1 MTTARSEFGGL
12 TALVTGAA
20 GGIGLAIAER
30 LNQGGAR
37 IVACDRDQTRLEAA
51 ARGLA
56 PDAIAVAGDIGTED
70 GVETLVADAIA
81 QAGSIDILV
90 NGAGI
95 AEPIVRTVDQKL
107 PDWQRV
113 MDVNLRGTFL
123 VSRAV
128 GRHLLARKAGGA
140 IVNIASVAG
149 IVGIPGSNG
158 YGVSKA
164 AIVHLTRTMATE
176 WARKGIRVNCI
187 APGYIDAPMA
197 MEMFADGRVD
207 RKLIEKRTPVGR
219 LGRPDEIADAVA
231 FLASRASSF
240 ITGVTLPVDGG
251 WCAYGGP

>member
-1 MTTARSEFGGL
+1 MTKSISEFEGM

-30 LNQGGAR
+30 LAQGGAR
-37 IVACDRDQTRLEAA
+37 IVACDRDQPRLEAA
-51 ARGLA
+51 ARALA
-56 PDAIAVAGDIGTED
+56 KDTVAVAGDIGTEE
-70 GVETLVADAIA
+70 GVETVVGRAIA
-81 QAGSIDILV
+81 QAGTVDILV

-95 AEPIVRTVDQKL
+95 AEPIVRTIDQKL
-107 PDWQRV
+107 EDWQLV

-123 VSRAV
+123 VSRAI
-128 GRHLLARKAGGA
+128 GRHLLSRKVPGA

-176 WARKGIRVNCI
+176 WARKGVRINCV

-197 MEMFADGRVD
+197 LEIFADGRVD
-207 RKLIEKRTPVGR
+207 RKLIERRTPVGR
-219 LGRPDEIADAVA
+219 LGRPDEIANAVA
-231 FLASRASSF
+231 FLASGAASF

>member
-1 MTTARSEFGGL
+1 MTTAKSDFEGL

-30 LNQGGAR
+30 LAQGGAR
-37 IVACDRDQTRLEAA
+37 IVACDRDQPRLEAA

-56 PDAIAVAGDIGTED
+56 KDTVAVAGDIGTED
-70 GVETLVADAIA
+70 GVETLVAHAIA
-81 QAGSIDILV
+81 QTGTIDILV

-107 PDWQRV
+107 TDWQRV

-123 VSRAV
+123 VSRAI
-128 GRHLLARKAGGA
+128 GRHLLSRKAPGA
-140 IVNIASVAG
+140 IVNIASIAG
-149 IVGIPGSNG
+149 IGGIPGSNG

-164 AIVHLTRTMATE
+164 AVVHLTRTLATE

-197 MEMFADGRVD
+197 LEMFADGRVD
-207 RKLIEKRTPVGR
+207 RKLIERRTPAGR
-219 LGRPDEIADAVA
+219 LGRPEEIANAVA
-231 FLASRASSF
+231 FLASRAASF